1 MPFGRHAKELKF
13 LVLIYRLMFLTAALD
28 QTTKRRGGRER
39 HLLQIQSPDFHP
51 ARPPPPPPPPPLPKP
66 YPRERGMSPS
76 KPPPPPPTAE
86 SSFRAQHLKQL
97 ERLAKLW
104 APQEQYQSPGRTSEP
119 LKLKED
125 PPRPPPPPPPK
136 LAYSE
141 RSLLG
146 LESPHRWHESRRL
159 KLRCWQDLQVQS
171 PGFLFILPTPTLQD
185 SQQTQTRT
193 HFKDKNRQTPKS
205 WKHLHQRREK
215 VQREVVE
222 GLP

>member
-1 MPFGRHAKELKF
+1 
-13 LVLIYRLMFLTAALD
+13 
-28 QTTKRRGGRER
+28 
-39 HLLQIQSPDFHP
+39 
-51 ARPPPPPPPPPLPKP
+51 
-66 YPRERGMSPS
+66 MSPS
-76 KPPPPPPTAE
+76 KPPPPPTAE

-119 LKLKED
+119 VKLKED
-125 PPRPPPPPPPK
+125 PPRPPK

-146 LESPHRWHESRRL
+146 LGSPHRWHESRRL

-185 SQQTQTRT
+185 SQQRQI
-193 HFKDKNRQTPKS
+193 KNS
-205 WKHLHQRREK
+205 F
-215 VQREVVE
+215 
-222 GLP
+222 